1 MNGLRPR
8 RHGAGLQHDPG
19 AGTRWYNGPPFS
31 LSFFRWTIIAAGL
44 APFADRRNPT
54 AAFTSAPPSSSHSL
68 RTESHITIAL
78 ELRVRQLRAEG
89 VILDGGRRARRQT
102 NINLDV
108 PANGPAQ

>member
-1 MNGLRPR
+1 MGFVLVATAQVSNMILARGL
-8 RHGAGLQHDPG
+8 
-19 AGTRWYNGPPFS
+19 AGTMDHRSRFPSSAGQSSPRDWL
-31 LSFFRWTIIAAGL
+31 LSQIAEIRQ
-44 APFADRRNPT
+44 P
-54 AAFTSAPPSSSHSL
+54 AFTSAPPSSSHSL